1 MKKHFNQL
9 TESLS
14 KIFDWHKP
22 RIDCFSNLLL
32 GLLSSRT
39 VNLAKIA
46 TQFKNN
52 NLIESNYRRI
62 QNFFKDVV
70 FDFDAVAQFNIKQL
84 LSTRDQLHLI
94 LDRTNWQFGKT
105 DINILVLS
113 AVYEG
118 IALPLYYEFLD
129 HKGNSN
135 SECRIKLMER
145 FISKFGKERIGCILG
160 DREFIGKKWLGWLD
174 SENIDYI
181 VRIKNNQLTTATN
194 GGETKVSRLFHDV
207 GIHEHRDIRRKC
219 QLGGL
224 AVYLSGTKAHNGELL
239 IVASNSDKISKLI
252 SVYGSRW
259 EIENLFQALKG
270 RGFNFEDTHMTNPD
284 KLAKLLALL
293 SIAFVWA
300 HKVGEYK
307 DAKIKKIVR
316 KKHGRNQNTY
326 FRYGLDMIVNAIS
339 NIVLSTKEFKLCL
352 KIFGKTTLELKI

>member
-62 QNFFKDVV
+62 QSFFKDVV
-70 FDFDAVAQFNIKQL
+70 FDFDVVAEFNIKQL
-84 LSTRDQLHLI
+84 LSTRNQLYLI

-118 IALPLYYEFLD
+118 IAVPLYYEFLD
-129 HKGNSN
+129 HRGNSN
-135 SECRIKLMER
+135 SECRIDLIKR

-174 SENIDYI
+174 SEDIDYI
-181 VRIKNNQLTTATN
+181 VRIKNNQLSTATN
-194 GGETKVSRLFHDV
+194 GGEAKVSRLFQDV
-207 GIHEHRDIRRKC
+207 GIHEHRDIKRKC

-224 AVYLSGTKAHNGELL
+224 DVYLSGTKAHDGELI
-239 IVASNSDKISKLI
+239 IVASNSDSISKLI
-252 SVYGSRW
+252 PIYGMRW

-307 DAKIKKIVR
+307 DAKIRSIIR
-316 KKHGRNQNTY
+316 KKHGRLQNSY
-326 FRYGLDMIVNAIS
+326 FRYGLDMIVCAIQKIS
-339 NIVLSTKEFKLCL
+339 FSVKDFNLCL
-352 KIFGKTTLELKI
+352 KIFNKTTQELKV

>member
-9 TESLS
+9 TTSLS
-14 KIFDWHKP
+14 KIFDWNKP

-32 GLLSSRT
+32 GLLSTRT

-46 TQFKNN
+46 PQFKNN

-62 QNFFKDVV
+62 QSFFKDVI
-70 FDFDAVAQFNIKQL
+70 FDFDAVAEFNVQQL
-84 LSTRDQLHLI
+84 LSSREKLYLI

-118 IALPLYYEFLD
+118 IAIPLYYEFLD
-129 HKGNSN
+129 HRGNSN
-135 SECRIKLMER
+135 SECRINLIKR

-160 DREFIGKKWLGWLD
+160 DREFIGKHWLGWLD

-181 VRIKNNQLTTATN
+181 VRIKNNQLTTASN
-194 GGETKVSRLFHDV
+194 GGETKVSRLFHDMY
-207 GIHEHRDIRRKC
+207 IHQHRDIKRKC
-219 QLGGL
+219 KLGGL
-224 AVYLSGTKAHNGELL
+224 DVNLSGTKAHDGELL
-239 IVASNSDKISKLI
+239 IVASNSDKITNLI
-252 SVYGSRW
+252 PVYGMRW

-270 RGFNFEDTHMTNPD
+270 RGFNFEDTHMKDPH

-307 DAKIKKIVR
+307 DAKIKAIVR
-316 KKHGRNQNTY
+316 KKHGRLQNTY
-326 FRYGLDMIVNAIS
+326 FRYGLDMIANAIQKVS
-339 NIVLSTKEFKLCL
+339 FSTKDFKLCL
-352 KIFGKTTLELKI
+352 RIFMKTIPELKI

>member
-1 MKKHFNQL
+1 MKKYFNQL

-14 KIFDWHKP
+14 KIFNWHKP

-52 NLIESNYRRI
+52 NLIDSNYRRI
-62 QNFFKDVV
+62 QCFFKDVT
-70 FDFDAVAQFNIKQL
+70 FDFDKVADFNAKQL
-84 LSTRDQLHLI
+84 LSTKEQLYLI

-105 DINILVLS
+105 NINILVLS

-118 IALPLYYEFLD
+118 IAVPLYYEFLD
-129 HKGNSN
+129 HKGNSS
-135 SECRIKLMER
+135 SECRINLIER
-145 FISKFGKERIGCILG
+145 FISKFGKKRIGCILG

-174 SENIDYI
+174 SEDIDYI

-194 GGETKVSRLFHDV
+194 GGETKVSRLFLDV
-207 GIHEHRDIRRKC
+207 GIHEHRDIRKKC
-219 QLGGL
+219 KLGSL
-224 AVYLSGTKAHNGELL
+224 SVYLSGTKAYNGELL

-252 SVYGSRW
+252 PIYGSRW

-307 DAKIKKIVR
+307 DNKIKAIKR
-316 KKHGRNQNTY
+316 KKHGRHQNTY
-326 FRYGLDMIVNAIS
+326 FRYGLDMIINAIQK
-339 NIVLSTKEFKLCL
+339 IAFSTKDFRLCL
-352 KIFGKTTLELKI
+352 KIFKKTSLELKL